1 MGVFSWTF
9 PSAVVSIDAPA
20 SGDLMRLEQI
30 VIQGFK
36 SFAEKTEVKV
46 FSGVTCIVGPN
57 GCGKSN
63 VADAIRWALGEQSP
77 KTLRGQ
83 KMEDVIFH
91 GSASRKA
98 VGLAEVGLIF
108 NNDGGLPV
116 PWSEVGVARRLYRT
130 GESEY
135 LLNKSVCRL
144 RDVQDLFAGTG
155 VNPKAY
161 ALMDQDRL
169 NHVLTAKPWERR
181 IFIEEAAGVAR
192 YKQQRSETQGKLE
205 ATRQNLQRVRDVMDE
220 VKRQVGSLE
229 RQARKAQQYKALHQ
243 ERQQLD
249 LAMLAADYAGLTA
262 AHEALL
268 QESARLR
275 REEDER
281 RVMIAQLSAREATA
295 RAAIQESEYR
305 LADLRQSAQKFQGE
319 VERLLERREQMGS
332 QIRELGEEDGRLGEE
347 IRALSD
353 RRAELAV
360 KREDTIRALAEARER
375 FATLD
380 QQVRSL
386 DVDLEARRAELGVR
400 RSAVEALRLEQIR
413 TAGDRA
419 ELTRYAGELRERV
432 AQLDRRRERLE
443 GETAAARTEADALA
457 AARRRLETSFEQTG
471 VQLSLLSGER
481 EQVEQELGRQ
491 EAQRAQAK
499 EALGTLRVA
508 IAAKESAREA
518 LSRLERE
525 REGYGAGVRS
535 LFSPHAAAAVMGV
548 VGTVA
553 DLLDVPPGLEPAVE
567 AVLGD
572 RLQWVIVERF
582 EHARGALAYLERE
595 GGGAATLVSLE
606 TIVSSN
612 HRETPPEDSEIT
624 WADRLVGG
632 PRADLVQHL
641 LGHVGVVA
649 HLDVAERL
657 WRRPGVPATYVTR
670 AGEVLSPSGALTG
683 GRRQNERQA
692 NDHSLLGRKRALRQL
707 SEELGDL
714 ALQAEEQ
721 QHRLHA
727 LEREV
732 ESLRGRQE
740 VLQVSVHAQETA
752 RLTGEKDLEAARREA
767 ERVLR
772 HLDTLEVE
780 ERQLAGESATAQ
792 QELGALED
800 RMAQVAAREGEIER
814 EMSDLRAGLEADQAE
829 EASIV
834 ARATACRVDL
844 ATVLERVEAL
854 GREIDSVSEIG
865 VECGLRLEEASNRRA
880 QLLERREDL
889 SREQALTDE
898 RARVVSAERDRKE
911 RDVAVLAE
919 EHGRR
924 LDERQAMENEM
935 REAHRSLDGLVSR
948 IHELD
953 LKETEGRVRR
963 EELLQEAGRRHAVDG
978 ADTLL
983 AAHDSARDLEAVR
996 LRHGEL
1002 GEKLESMGPVNLVAD
1017 DEYRELQER
1026 LEFLRSQHDDLVQS
1040 MKDLDRALRGMTR
1053 TAQERFQEA
1062 FEEINR
1068 HFSGI
1073 FQRLFEGGRAELRMV
1088 PPEEGEDD
1096 PLELGVELMAQPRGK
1111 RLQAVT
1117 LMSGGERALTGLAL
1131 LFAIFYFRPS
1141 PFCVLDEVDAPLD
1154 DANIHRFIRVLRE
1167 LCTQT
1172 QFIVITH
1179 NRKTMEAA
1187 DVLYGVT
1194 MQEPGLSRLVS
1205 VKLTDA

>member
-1 MGVFSWTF
+1 M
-9 PSAVVSIDAPA
+9 PA
-20 SGDLMRLEQI
+20 AGNRMRLEQI

-36 SFAEKTEVKV
+36 SFAEKTEVQV
-46 FSGVTCIVGPN
+46 FPGVTCIVGPN

-63 VADAIRWALGEQSP
+63 VADAVRWALGEQSP
-77 KTLRGQ
+77 KILRGH

-91 GSASRKA
+91 GSSSRKA
-98 VGLAEVGLIF
+98 VGLAEVGLVF
-108 NNDGGLPV
+108 SNDGGLNV

-135 LLNKSVCRL
+135 LLNRGVCRL
-144 RDVQDLFAGTG
+144 RDIQDLFAGTG

-181 IFIEEAAGVAR
+181 IFVEEAAGVAR
-192 YKQQRSETQGKLE
+192 YKQQRAETQGKLD

-220 VKRQVGSLE
+220 VRRQVSSLE
-229 RQARKAQQYKALHQ
+229 RQAKKAQQYKALHQ
-243 ERQQLD
+243 ERQALD
-249 LAMLAADYAGLTA
+249 LAILAADYAGLTA
-262 AHEALL
+262 AHEALC
-268 QESARLR
+268 QEGTRLR

-281 RVMIAQLSAREATA
+281 RVAIVQIEAREATL

-319 VERLLERREQMGS
+319 VERLLERREQMGA
-332 QIRELGEEDGRLGEE
+332 QIREMGEEERRLGEE
-347 IRALSD
+347 IRSLTE
-353 RRAELAV
+353 RRTEVGAKL
-360 KREDTIRALAEARER
+360 EDAIRALGEARER
-375 FATLD
+375 FAALD
-380 QQVRSL
+380 QHVKE
-386 DVDLEARRAELGVR
+386 LEADLVTCRALLGRRRE
-400 RSAVEALRLEQIR
+400 AVEALRLEQIR
-413 TAGDRA
+413 VAGDRA
-419 ELTRYAGELRERV
+419 ELTRLAGELRERG
-432 AQLDRRRERLE
+432 AQLGRRRERLE
-443 GETAAARTEADALA
+443 AETTSARGEADALA
-457 AARRRLETSFEQTG
+457 AARRRMEASFEQSG
-471 VQLSLLSGER
+471 VQLSLLTGER

-491 EAQRAQAK
+491 GALRLQAQESLAA
-499 EALGTLRVA
+499 LRVA

-518 LSRLERE
+518 LERLERE

-535 LFSPHAAAAVMGV
+535 LFSTRAGSSVAGV

-553 DLLDVPPGLEPAVE
+553 DLLEVPPGLEPAVE

-582 EHARGALAYLERE
+582 EHARAALTYLERE
-595 GGGAATLVSLE
+595 GAGAATLLALE
-606 TIVSSN
+606 TLV
-612 HRETPPEDSEIT
+612 PPRDATDGGSDGGEIS
-624 WADRLVGG
+624 WADRLVSG
-632 PRADLVQHL
+632 PRPELVRHL
-641 LGHVGVVA
+641 LGGVGVVR
-649 HLDVAERL
+649 HLDLAENL
-657 WRRPGVPATYVTR
+657 WRRNGRGTTYVTR
-670 AGEVLSPSGALTG
+670 TGEVLSPGGALTG
-683 GRRQNERQA
+683 GRRHNEQQV
-692 NDHSLLGRKRALRQL
+692 NDHSLLGRKRALRRL
-707 SEELGDL
+707 SEELGGL
-714 ALQAEEQ
+714 ALEAEEAQ
-721 QHRLHA
+721 QQLQVLNQA
-727 LEREV
+727 V

-752 RLTGEKDLEAARREA
+752 RLSGEKDLEATRREA
-767 ERVLR
+767 DRVLR
-772 HLDTLEVE
+772 HLETLQAEA
-780 ERQLAGESATAQ
+780 RQLSGEAATAAY
-792 QELGALED
+792 ELEALD
-800 RMAQVAAREGEIER
+800 RRLAEAAGREADIER
-814 EMSDLRAGLEADQAE
+814 EMTALRAGLAADQAA

-834 ARATACRVDL
+834 AAATTCRVDL

-854 GREIDSVSEIG
+854 GREIESLSDLEIEFG
-865 VECGLRLEEASNRRA
+865 MRLQEAGSRRT
-880 QLLERREDL
+880 QMLDRRQEL
-889 SREQALTDE
+889 TREQGRTDD
-898 RARVVSAERDRKE
+898 RAREVGAERDRKE

-919 EHGRR
+919 EHGQR
-924 LDERQAMENEM
+924 LDERQSAE
-935 REAHRSLDGLVSR
+935 SLLRQAQRGLDELISR

-978 ADTLL
+978 AETLL
-983 AAHDSARDLEAVR
+983 AAHDPARDVEAGRARYEDLGTRLE
-996 LRHGEL
+996 G
-1002 GEKLESMGPVNLVAD
+1002 MGPVNLVAD

-1053 TAQERFQEA
+1053 TAQDRFQEA

-1068 HFSGI
+1068 HFGEI

-1088 PPEEGEDD
+1088 PPEEGDDD

-1131 LFAIFYFRPS
+1131 LFAIFYYRPS

-1167 LCTQT
+1167 LCSQT

-1187 DVLYGVT
+1187 DILYGVT

-1205 VKLTDA
+1205 VKLTEA

>member
-1 MGVFSWTF
+1 
-9 PSAVVSIDAPA
+9 
-20 SGDLMRLEQI
+20 MRLEQI

-36 SFAEKTEVKV
+36 SFAEKTEIQV
-46 FSGVTCIVGPN
+46 FPGVTCIVGPN

-98 VGLAEVGLIF
+98 VGLAEVGLVF
-108 NNDGGLPV
+108 NNDGGISV

-144 RDVQDLFAGTG
+144 RDIQDLFAGTG

-192 YKQQRSETQGKLE
+192 YKQQRSETQGKLD

-243 ERQQLD
+243 ERQGLD

-262 AHEALL
+262 AHEALV
-268 QESARLR
+268 QEVARLR
-275 REEDER
+275 REEEER
-281 RVMIAQLSAREATA
+281 RVVIAQLSAGEATA

-319 VERLLERREQMGS
+319 VERLLERREQMGA
-332 QIRELGEEDGRLGEE
+332 QIRELGEEEARLGEE
-347 IRALSD
+347 IRSLTE
-353 RRAELAV
+353 RGGELAA
-360 KREDTIRALAEARER
+360 KREDGIRALAEARER
-375 FATLD
+375 FAALD
-380 QQVRSL
+380 ARVRAL
-386 DVDLEARRAELGVR
+386 DADLEARRAELALR
-400 RSAVEALRLEQIR
+400 RGAVETLRLEQIR
-413 TAGDRA
+413 AAGDRA
-419 ELTRYAGELRERV
+419 ELTRYAGELRERG
-432 AQLDRRRERLE
+432 AQLERRRERLQA
-443 GETAAARTEADALA
+443 ETASARTERDALA
-457 AARRRLETSFEQTG
+457 TARRRLETSFEQTG

-491 EAQRAQAK
+491 ESLRSQAQESLA
-499 EALGTLRVA
+499 TLRVT

-535 LFSPHAAAAVMGV
+535 LFAAPGHAVVSGV

-553 DLLDVPPGLEPAVE
+553 DLLEVPPGLEPAVE

-572 RLQWVIVERF
+572 RLQWVIVEHF
-582 EHARGALAYLERE
+582 EQARGALAFLERE
-595 GGGAATLVSLE
+595 GAGAATLVSME
-606 TIVSSN
+606 TLSAED
-612 HRETPPEDSEIT
+612 ETGGAPADDAEIT

-632 PRADLVQHL
+632 PRTELVRHL
-641 LGHVGVVA
+641 LGRVGVVA
-649 HLDVAERL
+649 DLDVAERL
-657 WRRPGVPATYVTR
+657 WRRHGLAATYVTR

-692 NDHSLLGRKRALRQL
+692 NDHSLLGRKRALREL

-714 ALQAEEQ
+714 ALQAGEQ
-721 QHRLHA
+721 QARLQA
-727 LEREV
+727 LDRDV

-752 RLTGEKDLEAARREA
+752 RLTGEKDIEAARRELD
-767 ERVLR
+767 RVLR
-772 HLDTLEVE
+772 HLETLESE
-780 ERQLAGESATAQ
+780 ERQLAGEAATARE
-792 QELGALED
+792 ELAALEE
-800 RMAQVAAREGEIER
+800 RMAAVVAREENVER
-814 EMSDLRAGLEADQAE
+814 EMGALRAGLEADQVE
-829 EASIV
+829 ESAIV
-834 ARATACRVDL
+834 AHATACRVDL

-854 GREIDSVSEIG
+854 GREIDSLNEIA
-865 VECGLRLEEASNRRA
+865 VECATRLGEASTRRA
-880 QLLERREDL
+880 QLAERREDL
-889 SREQALTDE
+889 GREQARTDE
-898 RARVVSAERDRKE
+898 RALDVTGERDRKE
-911 RDVAVLAE
+911 REVAILAE

-924 LDERQAMENEM
+924 VDERQALESQM
-935 REAHRSLDGLVSR
+935 REAHRSLDSLVSR

-953 LKETEGRVRR
+953 LRETEGRVRR

-978 ADTLL
+978 AEVLL
-983 AAHDSARDLEAVR
+983 AAHDSARDIEGVR
-996 LRHGEL
+996 MRYEEL
-1002 GEKLESMGPVNLVAD
+1002 GAKLEGMGPVNLVAD

-1068 HFSGI
+1068 HFSSI

-1131 LFAIFYFRPS
+1131 LFAIFYYRPS

-1167 LCTQT
+1167 LCSQT

-1205 VKLTDA
+1205 VRLTEA

>member
-1 MGVFSWTF
+1 
-9 PSAVVSIDAPA
+9 
-20 SGDLMRLEQI
+20 MRLEQI

-36 SFAEKTEVKV
+36 SFAERTEVQV
-46 FSGVTCIVGPN
+46 FPGVTCIVGPN

-91 GSASRKA
+91 GSSSRKA
-98 VGLAEVGLIF
+98 VGLAEVGLVF
-108 NNDGGLPV
+108 NNDGGLNV

-135 LLNKSVCRL
+135 LLNKGVCRL
-144 RDVQDLFAGTG
+144 RDIQDLFAGTG

-192 YKQQRSETQGKLE
+192 YKQQRGETQGKLD

-243 ERQQLD
+243 ERQELD

-262 AHEALL
+262 AHEALV
-268 QESARLR
+268 QEMARLR
-275 REEDER
+275 REEEER
-281 RVMIAQLSAREATA
+281 RVTIAQLSAREASA

-319 VERLLERREQMGS
+319 VERLLERREQMGA
-332 QIRELGEEDGRLGEE
+332 QIRELTEEELRLGDE
-347 IRALSD
+347 IRSLSE
-353 RRAELAV
+353 RRTELTV
-360 KREDTIRALAEARER
+360 KREDAIRALGEARER
-375 FATLD
+375 FTGLDHQVRTLD
-380 QQVRSL
+380 A
-386 DVDLEARRAELGVR
+386 DLEARRIELGAR
-400 RSAVEALRLEQIR
+400 RAAVEALRLEQIR
-413 TAGDRA
+413 AAGDRA
-419 ELTRYAGELRERV
+419 ELTRYAGELRERG
-432 AQLDRRRERLE
+432 AQLERRRERLAS
-443 GETAAARTEADALA
+443 ETTTARTEADTLA
-457 AARRRLETSFEQTG
+457 AARRRLESSFEQTG

-491 EAQRAQAK
+491 EILRAQAQ
-499 EALGTLRVA
+499 ESLATMRVT

-518 LSRLERE
+518 LGRLERE

-535 LFSPHAAAAVMGV
+535 LFSSQAGGAVSGV

-553 DLLDVPPGLEPAVE
+553 DLLEVPPGLEPAVE

-595 GGGAATLVSLE
+595 SAGAATLVSLE
-606 TIVSSN
+606 TLTFEA
-612 HRETPPEDSEIT
+612 HAEGRDDEAEIT

-632 PRADLVQHL
+632 PRPELVRHL
-641 LGHVGVVA
+641 LGRVGVVD

-657 WRRPGVPATYVTR
+657 WRGPGSEATYVTR
-670 AGEVLSPSGALTG
+670 AGEVLASSGALTG

-721 QHRLHA
+721 QGRLQA
-727 LEREV
+727 LARAV

-740 VLQVSVHAQETA
+740 ILQVSVHAQETA
-752 RLTGEKDLEAARREA
+752 RLTGEKDIEAAHRET
-767 ERVLR
+767 ERVLQ
-772 HLDTLEVE
+772 HLETLESE
-780 ERQLAGESATAQ
+780 ERQLEGEAATTR
-792 QELGALED
+792 QELEALEE
-800 RMAQVAAREGEIER
+800 RMALVTTRESDIER
-814 EMSDLRAGLEADQAE
+814 EMTALRSGLESDQAE

-834 ARATACRVDL
+834 AQATACRVDL

-854 GREIDSVSEIG
+854 GREIDSLSEIG
-865 VECGLRLEEASNRRA
+865 VECGVRLEEASSRRA
-880 QLLERREDL
+880 QLLERREEL
-889 SREQALTDE
+889 GREQARTDE
-898 RARVVSAERDRKE
+898 RAREVGAERDRKE

-919 EHGRR
+919 EHARR
-924 LDERQAMENEM
+924 LDERQATESEM
-935 REAHRSLDGLVSR
+935 REAHRDLDGLISR

-953 LKETEGRVRR
+953 LRETEGRVRR
-963 EELLQEAGRRHAVDG
+963 EELLQEAGRRHAVDSVEM
-978 ADTLL
+978 LL
-983 AAHDSARDLEAVR
+983 AAHDSTRDLENVKM
-996 LRHGEL
+996 RHEEL
-1002 GEKLESMGPVNLVAD
+1002 GAKLEGMGPVNLVAD

-1068 HFSGI
+1068 HFAGI

-1131 LFAIFYFRPS
+1131 LFAIFYYRPS

-1167 LCTQT
+1167 LCSRT
-1172 QFIVITH
+1172 QFVVITH

>member
-1 MGVFSWTF
+1 
-9 PSAVVSIDAPA
+9 
-20 SGDLMRLEQI
+20 MRLEQI

-36 SFAEKTEVKV
+36 SFAEKTEVQV
-46 FSGVTCIVGPN
+46 FPGVTCIVGPN

-98 VGLAEVGLIF
+98 VGLAEVALVF
-108 NNDGGLPV
+108 NNDGGLNV

-144 RDVQDLFAGTG
+144 RDIQDLFAGTG

-192 YKQQRSETQGKLE
+192 YKQQRGETQGKLE
-205 ATRQNLQRVRDVMDE
+205 ATRLNLQRVRDVMDE

-229 RQARKAQQYKALHQ
+229 RQARKAQQYKALHR
-243 ERQQLD
+243 ERQEAD
-249 LAMLAADYAGLTA
+249 LALLAADYAGLTA

-268 QESARLR
+268 QEGTRLR
-275 REEDER
+275 REEEER
-281 RVMIAQLSAREATA
+281 RVLIAQLSAHEATT

-319 VERLLERREQMGS
+319 VERLLERREQMGA
-332 QIRELGEEDGRLGEE
+332 QIRELSEEDVRLGDE
-347 IRALSD
+347 IAGLRD

-360 KREDTIRALAEARER
+360 KHEDTIRALSEARER
-375 FATLD
+375 FAGLD
-380 QQVRSL
+380 RQVRVL
-386 DVDLEARRAELGVR
+386 DAELESRRAELATR
-400 RSAVEALRLEQIR
+400 RAAMEGLRLDQIR
-413 TAGDRA
+413 AAGDRA
-419 ELTRYAGELRERV
+419 ELTRYAGELRERSV
-432 AQLDRRRERLE
+432 QLERRRERLDA
-443 GETAAARTEADALA
+443 ETAAAQTEADTLA
-457 AARRRLETSFEQTG
+457 AARRRLESSVEQTG

-481 EQVEQELGRQ
+481 EQVEQELARQ
-491 EAQRAQAK
+491 E
-499 EALGTLRVA
+499 TLRVQA
-508 IAAKESAREA
+508 QEALASLRVSLAAKESAREA

-535 LFSPHAAAAVMGV
+535 LFSPQAAAAVSGV
-548 VGTVA
+548 IGTVA
-553 DLLDVPPGLEPAVE
+553 DLLEVPPGLEPAVE

-572 RLQWVIVERF
+572 RLQWVIVRRF
-582 EHARGALAYLERE
+582 EHARGAVGYLERE
-595 GGGAATLVSLE
+595 GAGAATIVSLE
-606 TIVSSN
+606 TLAAESPRGARADDHADV
-612 HRETPPEDSEIT
+612 T

-632 PRADLVQHL
+632 PRPELVRHL
-641 LGHVGVVA
+641 LGQVGVVA
-649 HLDVAERL
+649 HLDVAESL
-657 WRRPGVPATYVTR
+657 WRRGGNPATYVTR

-707 SEELGDL
+707 SEELGAV
-714 ALQAEEQ
+714 ALEVEEQ
-721 QHRLHA
+721 QGRLSA
-727 LEREV
+727 LDREV
-732 ESLRGRQE
+732 ESLRTRQE
-740 VLQVSVHAQETA
+740 LLQVSVHAQETA
-752 RLTGEKDLEAARREA
+752 RLTGEKDIEAARREA
-767 ERVLR
+767 DRVWR
-772 HLDTLEVE
+772 HLETLRTEG
-780 ERQLAGESATAQ
+780 RQLVAEAATAR
-792 QELGALED
+792 QELEALEM
-800 RMAQVAAREGEIER
+800 RMAEVAAREGDIER
-814 EMSDLRAGLEADQAE
+814 ELTALRGSLEADQAA
-829 EASIV
+829 EAAIV
-834 ARATACRVDL
+834 GQVTACRVDL

-854 GREIDSVSEIG
+854 GREIDSLGEISR
-865 VECGLRLEEASNRRA
+865 ECGARLDEASGRRA
-880 QLLERREDL
+880 QLFERREEL
-889 SREQALTDE
+889 SREQARTDE
-898 RARVVSAERDRKE
+898 RAREVSAERDAKE

-919 EHGRR
+919 EHSRR
-924 LDERQAMENEM
+924 LDERQAQESEM
-935 REAHRSLDGLVSR
+935 REAHRTLDVLISR

-953 LKETEGRVRR
+953 LRETEGRVRR
-963 EELLQEAGRRHAVDG
+963 EELLQEAGRRHAIDG
-978 ADTLL
+978 ADMLL
-983 AAHDSARDLEAVR
+983 AAHDSTRDVEAVKAR
-996 LRHGEL
+996 YEEL
-1002 GEKLESMGPVNLVAD
+1002 SAKLESMGPVNLVAD

-1062 FEEINR
+1062 FDEINR

-1088 PPEEGEDD
+1088 PPEEGEED

-1131 LFAIFYFRPS
+1131 LFAIFYYRPS

-1154 DANIHRFIRVLRE
+1154 DANIHRFIRVLKE
-1167 LCTQT
+1167 LCSQT
-1172 QFIVITH
+1172 QFVVITH